1 MLVMTTLVLSGL
13 VPAIENP
20 AGEPGGF
27 RLPPPSDGHLVQS
40 LGSLR
45 VAPAAFQDGDSTA
58 SSQADET
65 ANINPGR
72 LGSSASDD
80 EIASL
85 KSGSSEVPIFG
96 AEGSMRWTIHGGY
109 GIDVHGTNQEVQGGV
124 GLQYFIV
131 DGFAFAPEVNLWGF
145 FQTGDD
151 AFGGSLDLMFE
162 WHFIR
167 QPTWSLYG
175 DFGIGLLGTTANVPY
190 NGSEFNF
197 TPQAGVGVTFD
208 IGNNNRWYAGVR
220 WHHISNASLYE
231 DNPGRDSILIYT
243 GINFPF

>member
-1 MLVMTTLVLSGL
+1 MLVMSTLIVSGL
-13 VPAIENP
+13 IPCTDSP
-20 AGEPGGF
+20 AGGF
-27 RLPPPSDGHLVQS
+27 KLPAPTDSSHLVQS
-40 LGSLR
+40 LGNLR
-45 VAPAAFQDGDSTA
+45 IAPALFQDETSDT
-58 SSQADET
+58 SSEESGEID
-65 ANINPGR
+65 PGK
-72 LGSSASDD
+72 LQLSASDK
-80 EIASL
+80 EIKELNASS
-85 KSGSSEVPIFG
+85 SGVPEFG

-109 GIDVHGTNQEVQGGV
+109 GIDVHGTNQEVQGGL

-131 DGFAFAPEVNLWGF
+131 DGFAFAPEINLWGF
-145 FQTGDD
+145 FQDGSD

-167 QPTWSLYG
+167 KETWSIYG

>member
-1 MLVMTTLVLSGL
+1 MLLMTTLTLSSVLAASSQP
-13 VPAIENP
+13 VQETT
-20 AGEPGGF
+20 GF
-27 RLPPPSDGHLVQS
+27 RLEATQDAPHLAAS
-40 LGSLR
+40 LSNLR
-45 VAPAAFQDGDSTA
+45 IAPAVFQDALD
-58 SSQADET
+58 
-65 ANINPGR
+65 NPGPADDMP
-72 LGSSASDD
+72 LSSSDQTSTKGDTISGGSAD
-80 EIASL
+80 
-85 KSGSSEVPIFG
+85 VPVFG
-96 AEGSMRWTIHGGY
+96 AEGSMRWNIHGGW
-109 GIDVHGTNQEVQGGV
+109 GIDVHGSNQEIQGGV
-124 GLQYFIV
+124 GMQYFIV

-145 FQTGDD
+145 FQTGPD

-167 QPTWSLYG
+167 QATWSLYG

-231 DNPGRDSILIYT
+231 DNPGRDSVLLYT